1 MTDFQNQLAQQV
13 QVLGGHAHSV
23 DTGNALKVQ
32 KNQSTQALMMLNNLL
47 EVYISDVYQYHWP
60 HLVNHGFIK
69 KLNFQ
74 LFLGQP
80 YISLIYCNEMK

>member
-47 EVYISDVYQYHWP
+47 EVHVYIYQWCLSVP
-60 HLVNHGFIK
+60 LATFGK
-69 KLNFQ
+69 PWL
-74 LFLGQP
+74 
-80 YISLIYCNEMK
+80 